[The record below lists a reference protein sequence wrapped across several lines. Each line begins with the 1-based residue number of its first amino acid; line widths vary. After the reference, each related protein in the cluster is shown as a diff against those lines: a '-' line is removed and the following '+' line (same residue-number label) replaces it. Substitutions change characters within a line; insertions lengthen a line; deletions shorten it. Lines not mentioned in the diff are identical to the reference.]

1 MEIPIKPIQSE
12 NKPKDK
18 RIAKLNKALPKIPS
32 NFLIAG
38 RVGTGKSSC
47 LYSLL
52 TEKSGYIVNGKS
64 IFDEMIIFVGNGESD
79 WALEKIPCK
88 NMVILHEF
96 STDALD
102 NYLEDLRQHQLERL
116 DKNKPPLNAC
126 IIFDDMATQDLIK
139 KRNGKSP
146 LVSLILTSRH
156 ELNCTTFF
164 LTQVVKS
171 SGFQVPAVR
180 NNITTWIVY
189 DMSKPEAEKIIE
201 DHCNNFEPR
210 DLEAQYEK
218 LMAKPHNFMVIDYRR
233 PLDQIITERF
243 TKVLHPKGNPTSIV
257 DATKE
262 ERNDSRDGSD
272 DE

>member
-1 MEIPIKPIQSE
+1 MEIPIDPIPSE
-12 NKPKDK
+12 LKPKDK

-52 TEKSGYIVNGKS
+52 TKKQGYIVNGKS

-79 WALEKIPCK
+79 WAFEKIPCK
-88 NMVILHEF
+88 NMIILHEF
-96 STDALD
+96 SNDALD
-102 NYLEDLRQHQLERL
+102 NYLEDLRKHQLERL
-116 DKNKPPLNAC
+116 EKNKPPLNAC

-171 SGFQVPAVR
+171 TGFQVPAVR

-189 DMSKPEAEKIIE
+189 DMSKPEAEKIFD
-201 DHCNNFEPR
+201 DHCNNFEPK

-218 LMAKPHNFMVIDYRR
+218 MMAKPHNFMVIDYRR
-233 PLDQIITERF
+233 PLDQRITERF
-243 TKVLHPKGNPTSIV
+243 TKVIHPKGAVPIEIKHES
-257 DATKE
+257 E
-262 ERNDSRDGSD
+262 SD
-272 DE
+272 EPAI